1 MTRPKIFVTRRI
13 PEEGLRLLEAACTV
27 DLWPED
33 RPPSREVLL
42 ARVRG
47 VEGILSMLTDRIDA
61 AVMDAA
67 GPQLKV
73 ISNYAVGY
81 DNIDI
86 PAATARGIPVGH
98 TPGVLT
104 ETTADF
110 AFALL
115 MAAARRLTEAD
126 AFVRAGRWKT
136 WEPQRL
142 LGVDVYGSILGLI
155 GLGRIG
161 RAIAR
166 RALGFGMRVLYY
178 DPAVPPEAAPEH
190 CAPAAL
196 DTILREADFISLHV
210 PLTPQTRH
218 LIDSAAFAKMKPS
231 AVLVNTAR
239 GPVVDP
245 QALYEALSDRRIF
258 AAALDVTEPEPI
270 PPDSPLLQLDNLVIA
285 PHIGSASRA
294 TRGKM
299 ARMAAENLLA
309 GLRGEPLPNRVEG

>member
-13 PEEGLRLLEAACTV
+13 PEEGLHLLEAACTV

-33 RPPSREVLL
+33 RPPSREALL

-115 MAAARRLTEAD
+115 MAAARRLIEAD

-142 LGVDVYGSILGLI
+142 LGVDVYGSTLGLI

-161 RAIAR
+161 RAVAR
-166 RALGFGMRVLYY
+166 RALGFGMRVLYH
-178 DPAVPPEAAPEH
+178 DLAVPPEAAPER
-190 CAPAAL
+190 CTPADL
-196 DTILREADFISLHV
+196 DTLLRQADFISLHV
-210 PLTPQTRH
+210 PLTPKTRH
-218 LIDSAAFAKMKPS
+218 LIDAAAFAKMKPS

-245 QALYEALSDRRIF
+245 QALYDALSKRRIF

-270 PPDSPLLQLDNLVIA
+270 PADSPLLQLDNLVIA

-309 GLRGEPLPNRVEG
+309 GLRGEPLPHRVEG